1 MSIKR
6 KILLLTTAIL
16 STASMASAQS
26 KNEHSERTKL
36 PVAPSTVGVAAQQ
49 GAIDVNGDGI
59 GDYASGDPRGAGGR
73 LTSTGCSACNGPSKG
88 VGNNGGGSDGGGS
101 DKIICTAMNAAYGF
115 GTYRQAIWLA
125 HAARDMTPYHQT
137 GYHLLA
143 LPLIRTAYGSDSR
156 TARIVRSSIEHM
168 ARERTA
174 DIRAE
179 MRGGKRRRLG
189 RAYRAVLEPLCYLT
203 GWLAGGR
210 SIDAIKDVPII
221 AAALPTRTS
230 HTKGQIHA

>member
-6 KILLLTTAIL
+6 NLLLLTTAIL

-49 GAIDVNGDGI
+49 GSVDINGDGR
-59 GDYASGDPRGAGGR
+59 GDYAIGDPRGADGKEVSDDCG
-73 LTSTGCSACNGPSKG
+73 ACNGPSG
-88 VGNNGGGSDGGGS
+88 GGNNSRGGGGEGGGE
-101 DKIICTAMNAAYGF
+101 KIVCTAMNAAYGF
-115 GTYRQAIWLA
+115 GAYRQAIWLA
-125 HAARDMTPYHQT
+125 HAARNMTPYHQT

-143 LPLIRTAYGSDSR
+143 LPLIRTAYGSDTR

-189 RAYRAVLEPLCYLT
+189 RTYRAVLEPLCYIT

-210 SIDAIKDVPII
+210 SIDAIKDVPVI
-221 AAALPTRTS
+221 AAALRDRTS
-230 HTKGQIHA
+230 PTKGQIHA

>member
-1 MSIKR
+1 
-6 KILLLTTAIL
+6 
-16 STASMASAQS
+16 MASAQS

-36 PVAPSTVGVAAQQ
+36 PVAPSAVDVAAQQ
-49 GAIDVNGDGI
+49 GSVDINGDGI
-59 GDYASGDPRGAGGR
+59 GDYATGDPRGAGGR
-73 LTSTGCSACNGPSKG
+73 ITSNSCGDCNGPSG
-88 VGNNGGGSDGGGS
+88 GGNNSRGGGGEGGGE
-101 DKIICTAMNAAYGF
+101 KIVCTAMNAAYGF
-115 GTYRQAIWLA
+115 GSYRQAIWLA
-125 HAARDMTPYHQT
+125 HAARNMTPYHQT

-143 LPLIRTAYGSDSR
+143 LPLIRTAYGSETR

-189 RAYRAVLEPLCYLT
+189 RTYRAVLEPLCYLT

-210 SIDAIKDVPII
+210 SVDAIKDVPII

-230 HTKGQIHA
+230 QTKGKIHA

>member
-1 MSIKR
+1 
-6 KILLLTTAIL
+6 
-16 STASMASAQS
+16 MASAQS
-26 KNEHSERTKL
+26 KNEHSERTNL
-36 PVAPSTVGVAAQQ
+36 PVAAQQ
-49 GAIDVNGDGI
+49 GAIDANGDGI
-59 GDYASGDPRGAGGR
+59 GDYATGDPRGAGGR
-73 LTSTGCSACNGPSKG
+73 ITSNSCGDCNGPSG
-88 VGNNGGGSDGGGS
+88 GGNNSRGGGGEGGGE
-101 DKIICTAMNAAYGF
+101 KIVCTAMNAAYGF
-115 GTYRQAIWLA
+115 GSYRQAIWLA
-125 HAARDMTPYHQT
+125 HAARNMTPYHQT

-143 LPLIRTAYGSDSR
+143 LPLIRTAYGSETR

-189 RAYRAVLEPLCYLT
+189 RTYRAVLEPLCYLT

-210 SIDAIKDVPII
+210 SVDAIKDVPII

-230 HTKGQIHA
+230 QTKGKIHV